1 MSTPFA
7 GTNIQTIKSACEI
20 SLGDYIE
27 LQKRQQRRYDDPKVQ
42 DLLRAQYGY
51 VVSDLQTLRRE
62 VAVLVKEAESHR
74 WRKWLLGGLV
84 ASFIPIIRKIFRR
97 SAHDRE
103 SNDTEHAYQRSRS
116 LVSRILDTVRHG
128 GGKFASI
135 ASIVLAVLYVFQNEV
150 SLRVAR
156 TVSKRLKR
164 LSNKIERGEGD
175 MVEKDLDVLKGWRWR
190 VLLMS

>member
-1 MSTPFA
+1 M
-7 GTNIQTIKSACEI
+7 
-20 SLGDYIE
+20 
-27 LQKRQQRRYDDPKVQ
+27 
-42 DLLRAQYGY
+42 
-51 VVSDLQTLRRE
+51 
-62 VAVLVKEAESHR
+62 
-74 WRKWLLGGLV
+74 
-84 ASFIPIIRKIFRR
+84 
-97 SAHDRE
+97 
-103 SNDTEHAYQRSRS
+103 
-116 LVSRILDTVRHG
+116 SRILDTVRHG